1 MAITFTQAS
10 GQVRLLISDVDE
22 SNLMLSEEMIAG
34 YLARYGVEA
43 AGPVTPR
50 APINR
55 AAADALDAI
64 ASSEALVSK
73 VMQTV
78 DGLQT
83 DGAKVA
89 NSLRT
94 RADSLRRQAAAEEE
108 ITADGTQDAYFGV
121 VPFSPGPCSR
131 EAASREIC
139 SCRSR
144 ERGSFTRD
152 GERRMAESATRP

>member
-1 MAITFTQAS
+1 MPITFTQAD
-10 GQVRLLISDVDE
+10 GQVRLLVSDVNADNLILTDE
-22 SNLMLSEEMIAG
+22 MVAG
-34 YLARYGVEA
+34 YLARYGVA
-43 AGPVTPR
+43 PDGPVTPR

-94 RADSLRRQAAAEEE
+94 RADSLRRQADRDEGQTE
-108 ITADGTQDAYFGV
+108 DGTQDAYFGV
-121 VPFSPGPCSR
+121 VGFNPCPPTSR
-131 EAASREIC
+131 EAA
-139 SCRSR
+139 
-144 ERGSFTRD
+144 ERQVW
-152 GERRMAESATRP
+152 

>member
-1 MAITFTQAS
+1 MPITFTQAD
-10 GQVRLLISDVDE
+10 GQVRLLVSDVDE
-22 SNLMLSEEMIAG
+22 ANFILSDEMVAG
-34 YLARYGVEA
+34 YLARYGVLPTGA
-43 AGPVTPR
+43 VTPR

-94 RADSLRRQAAAEEE
+94 RADSLRRQADREEDQTE
-108 ITADGTQDAYFGV
+108 DGTQDAYFGV
-121 VPFSPGPCSR
+121 VPFTPYPSSR
-131 EAASREIC
+131 EAAEREVW
-139 SCRSR
+139 
-144 ERGSFTRD
+144 
-152 GERRMAESATRP
+152 

>member
-1 MAITFTQAS
+1 MSITFTEAR
-10 GQVRLLISDVDE
+10 GQVRLLVSDVNEANFILTDE
-22 SNLMLSEEMIAG
+22 MVDG
-34 YLARYGVEA
+34 YLARYGVSA
-43 AGPVTPR
+43 FDPVTPR

-94 RADSLRRQAAAEEE
+94 RADSLRRQADREEE
-108 ITADGTQDAYFGV
+108 QTADGAQDAYFGV
-121 VPFSPGPCSR
+121 ASFTPYVSAGR
-131 EAASREIC
+131 EAA
-139 SCRSR
+139 
-144 ERGSFTRD
+144 ERGVW
-152 GERRMAESATRP
+152 

>member
-1 MAITFTQAS
+1 MSITFTQAD
-10 GQVRLLISDVDE
+10 GQVRLLVSDVNEASFILTDE
-22 SNLMLSEEMIAG
+22 MVEG
-34 YLARYGVEA
+34 YLSRYGVA
-43 AGPVTPR
+43 PDGPVTPR

-94 RADSLRRQAAAEEE
+94 RADSLRRQADREDDLAE
-108 ITADGTQDAYFGV
+108 DGLQDAYFGV
-121 VPFSPGPCSR
+121 VPFTPYTLEGR
-131 EAASREIC
+131 EAAEREVW
-139 SCRSR
+139 
-144 ERGSFTRD
+144 
-152 GERRMAESATRP
+152 

>member
-1 MAITFTQAS
+1 MSITFTQAD
-10 GQVRLLISDVDE
+10 GQVRLLVSDVDDA
-22 SNLMLSEEMIAG
+22 NFILTNEMVAG
-34 YLARYGVEA
+34 YLARYGVVPT
-43 AGPVTPR
+43 GPVTPR

-94 RADSLRRQAAAEEE
+94 RADSLRRQADREEAQTE
-108 ITADGTQDAYFGV
+108 DGAQDAYFGIA
-121 VPFSPGPCSR
+121 PFNPYAPQSR
-131 EAASREIC
+131 EAA
-139 SCRSR
+139 
-144 ERGSFTRD
+144 ERGIW
-152 GERRMAESATRP
+152 

>member
-1 MAITFTQAS
+1 MPITFTQAD
-10 GQVRLLISDVDE
+10 GQVRLLVSDVNEANFILTDE
-22 SNLMLSEEMIAG
+22 MVAG
-34 YLARYGVEA
+34 YLARYGVEPT
-43 AGPVTPR
+43 GPVTPR

-94 RADSLRRQAAAEEE
+94 RADSLRRQADREDDM
-108 ITADGTQDAYFGV
+108 TVDGEDAYFGV
-121 VPFSPGPCSR
+121 VPFTPYPVAR
-131 EAASREIC
+131 EAAEREVW
-139 SCRSR
+139 
-144 ERGSFTRD
+144 
-152 GERRMAESATRP
+152 

>member
-1 MAITFTQAS
+1 MSITFTQAD
-10 GQVRLLISDVDE
+10 GQVRLLVSDVNEDSFILTDAMVE
-22 SNLMLSEEMIAG
+22 G
-34 YLARYGVEA
+34 YLSRYGVA
-43 AGPVTPR
+43 PDGPVTPR

-94 RADSLRRQAAAEEE
+94 RADSLRRQADAADDSEPEGP
-108 ITADGTQDAYFGV
+108 ADAYFGV
-121 VPFSPGPCSR
+121 APYCP
-131 EAASREIC
+131 
-139 SCRSR
+139 
-144 ERGSFTRD
+144 
-152 GERRMAESATRP
+152 

>member
-1 MAITFTQAS
+1 MPITFTQAD
-10 GQVRLLISDVDE
+10 GQVRLLVSDVDE
-22 SNLMLSEEMIAG
+22 DSLLLSDEMVAG
-34 YLARYGVEA
+34 YLARYGVAPE
-43 AGPVTPR
+43 GPVTPR

-94 RADSLRRQAAAEEE
+94 RADSLRRQADREDDLNPENPA
-108 ITADGTQDAYFGV
+108 DAYFGV
-121 VPFSPGPCSR
+121 VAFNPCPPTSR
-131 EAASREIC
+131 EAAEREVW
-139 SCRSR
+139 
-144 ERGSFTRD
+144 
-152 GERRMAESATRP
+152 

>member
-1 MAITFTQAS
+1 MPITFTQAY
-10 GQVRLLISDVDE
+10 GQVRLLVSDLDE
-22 SNLMLSEEMIAG
+22 DHFLLTDAMIAG
-34 YLARYGVEA
+34 YLARYGVA
-43 AGPVTPR
+43 PDGPVTPR

-73 VMQTV
+73 VIQTV

-94 RADSLRRQAAAEEE
+94 RADSLRRQADAEEAE
-108 ITADGTQDAYFGV
+108 VEGGTQNAYFGV
-121 VPFSPGPCSR
+121 VSFTPYAPPRG
-131 EAASREIC
+131 EAAEQ
-139 SCRSR
+139 
-144 ERGSFTRD
+144 G
-152 GERRMAESATRP
+152 AW

>member
-10 GQVRLLISDVDE
+10 GQVRLLISDINEAKQIFTD
-22 SNLMLSEEMIAG
+22 SEIAG
-34 YLARYGVEA
+34 YLAGYSVA
-43 AGPVTPR
+43 ATGPVSPR
-50 APINR
+50 GPILR

-64 ASSEALVSK
+64 ATSEALVSK

-94 RADSLRRQAAAEEE
+94 RADSLRRQADREDG
-108 ITADGTQDAYFGV
+108 ITPDGPADAYFGV
-121 VPFSPGPCSR
+121 APYCPAPESR
-131 EAASREIC
+131 EAA
-139 SCRSR
+139 
-144 ERGSFTRD
+144 ERVIW
-152 GERRMAESATRP
+152 

>member
-1 MAITFTQAS
+1 MAITFTEAT

-22 SNLMLSEEMIAG
+22 ANFILSDDMIAG
-34 YLARYGVEA
+34 YLAGYGTA
-43 AGPVTPR
+43 GSGPVLPR
-50 APINR
+50 GPILR

-64 ASSEALVSK
+64 ATSEALVSK

-94 RADSLRRQAAAEEE
+94 RADSLRRQADRE
-108 ITADGTQDAYFGV
+108 DGISPDGPADAYFGV
-121 VPFSPGPCSR
+121 AAFRPFPSQR
-131 EAASREIC
+131 EASEW
-139 SCRSR
+139 
-144 ERGSFTRD
+144 ERG
-152 GERRMAESATRP
+152 GW

>member
-1 MAITFTQAS
+1 MSITFTQAD
-10 GQVRLLISDVDE
+10 GQVRLLVSDVDE
-22 SNLMLSEEMIAG
+22 ANFILTDEMVAG
-34 YLARYGVEA
+34 YLARYGVVPE
-43 AGPVTPR
+43 GPVTPR

-55 AAADALDAI
+55 ASADALDAI

-94 RADSLRRQAAAEEE
+94 RADSLRRQADREDDLAE
-108 ITADGTQDAYFGV
+108 DGLQDAYFGV
-121 VPFSPGPCSR
+121 VPFNPYTPVSD
-131 EAASREIC
+131 EAA
-139 SCRSR
+139 
-144 ERGSFTRD
+144 ERVVW
-152 GERRMAESATRP
+152 

>member
-1 MAITFTQAS
+1 MTINFNQAT
-10 GQVRLLISDVDE
+10 GQVRLLVSDVDE
-22 SNLMLSEEMIAG
+22 ANFILTNEMVAG
-34 YLARYGVEA
+34 YLARYGVVAE
-43 AGPVTPR
+43 GPVTPR

-94 RADSLRRQAAAEEE
+94 RADSLRRQADREEAQTE
-108 ITADGTQDAYFGV
+108 DGAQDAYFGV
-121 VPFSPGPCSR
+121 VAFTPYAPASR
-131 EAASREIC
+131 EAAEREVW
-139 SCRSR
+139 
-144 ERGSFTRD
+144 
-152 GERRMAESATRP
+152 

>member
-1 MAITFTQAS
+1 MPITFTQAD
-10 GQVRLLISDVDE
+10 GQVRLLVSDVDE
-22 SNLMLSEEMIAG
+22 ANFILTNDMVAG
-34 YLARYGVEA
+34 YLARYGVA
-43 AGPVTPR
+43 PTGPVTPR

-94 RADSLRRQAAAEEE
+94 RADSLRRQADAEEAE
-108 ITADGTQDAYFGV
+108 VEGGTQNAYFGV
-121 VPFSPGPCSR
+121 VNFSPYTPPVS
-131 EAASREIC
+131 EAA
-139 SCRSR
+139 
-144 ERGSFTRD
+144 ERGNW
-152 GERRMAESATRP
+152 

>member
-1 MAITFTQAS
+1 MAITFTQAT

-22 SNLMLSEEMIAG
+22 ANFILSDSMVAG
-34 YLARYGVEA
+34 YLAGYGA
-43 AGPVTPR
+43 AGTGPVTPR
-50 APINR
+50 GPILR

-64 ASSEALVSK
+64 ATSEALVSK

-94 RADSLRRQAAAEEE
+94 RADSLRRQADA
-108 ITADGTQDAYFGV
+108 ADGLSPDGPADAYFGV
-121 VPFSPGPCSR
+121 VPFTPAPYTN
-131 EAASREIC
+131 EAAEREIW
-139 SCRSR
+139 
-144 ERGSFTRD
+144 
-152 GERRMAESATRP
+152 